1 MEDALPCQVCTTH
14 SADEEH
20 CAICFEDRP
29 SMTLPCACKTTYC
42 ASCWNRAM
50 ASSVQVRG
58 KAQCPSCRMVL
69 RIDLD
74 PDTGDIL
81 FSKQDGE
88 TSHDM
93 WQPRLSKKAKLVQ
106 IKYLKSYGSK
116 VKQECISANKR
127 ANAPCNNATAKSL
140 DQPAIDLMNGFTLQN
155 LGKPACFCGASLKH
169 VTYKERFLGLR
180 EDFEAEWRHR
190 TSYAIACNL
199 CDTVVPQNSSL
210 WTCEDGC
217 RSVLHLSSNDI
228 CESCYSKH
236 VGLVSRCKA
245 SQSRCAAPCMS
256 IIGFKFPW

>member
-42 ASCWNRAM
+42 ASCWNRAL